1 MYRPRLP
8 FDYHSFSLEGFDPD
22 QLLGVIR
29 DSRFEQ
35 RLLRGGGFRV
45 FHQRLVFGDCSL
57 DSGCYSLPIVAQ
69 GAFGRQHLTFG
80 IMMASDQPTFINGH
94 AAARLDIQVH
104 PPGGELFC
112 RPAAGDWT
120 WAAFL
125 VPLEAFSA
133 AAERLLGAPL
143 AIPLDRMSNVRPA
156 AVQGEALRRAVLEAF
171 WAGVCAQ
178 GTPMAELASIDV
190 QEQLLEALLRAL
202 ASADASATDRHRVR
216 ADRWVRTLRRA
227 EAFLREHAHEPYT
240 SEALCR
246 YINGSE
252 RTLEY
257 AFKSAYGLAPREW
270 HAVMRLNLARRELIA
285 LGPGDARV
293 ADVAMRWGF
302 YHLGRFSTRYRE
314 LFNEPPAATLRQYRL
329 R

>member
-1 MYRPRLP
+1 MRDDLSRFEYR
-8 FDYHSFSLEGFDPD
+8 SFALEGFDPD

-45 FHQRLVFGDCSL
+45 LHQRLVVGDCSV

-69 GAFGRQHLTFG
+69 GAFGKQHLTFG
-80 IMMASDQPTFINGH
+80 IMMASTQPTFINGH
-94 AAARLDIQVH
+94 GCATLDIQVH
-104 PPGGELFC
+104 PPGGELYC
-112 RPAAGDWT
+112 RPATGDWT

-125 VPLEAFSA
+125 VPLQTFLA
-133 AAERLLGAPL
+133 AAERHLGAPL

-156 AVQGEALRRAVLEAF
+156 PAEGDALVLAIRRAF
-171 WAGVCAQ
+171 RAGASARGAAVA
-178 GTPMAELASIDV
+178 GLAAIDV
-190 QEQLLEALLRAL
+190 RSKLLEALLNAL
-202 ASADASATDRHRVR
+202 ASADPDQAVRDRVR
-216 ADRWVRTLRRA
+216 GDRWLRTLRRT
-227 EAFLREHAHEPYT
+227 EEFLREHAHEPYA
-240 SEALCR
+240 SETMCR
-246 YINGSE
+246 YIGVSE
-252 RTLEY
+252 RALEY
-257 AFKSAYGLAPREW
+257 AFRSAYGLSPRDW

-314 LFNEPPAATLRQYRL
+314 LFGEPPAATLRQPRP